1 MGFTIINASQFTI
14 RLKAT
19 IHSSGKLGFTE
30 VTARELGF
38 GDNSFVKF
46 AQDNDDKTILY
57 LINNTSQDD
66 EAFRVCKAGRY
77 FYINTKIMFDSL
89 DVDYKS
95 KTVIFDLVRVK
106 EADGDVYKLNKRTT
120 KKAKISKSKQKKDV
134 VLTHIPLKE
143 IKIAWPLFKISS
155 QR

>member
-106 EADGDVYKLNKRTT
+106 VADGDVYKLNKRTT
-120 KKAKISKSKQKKDV
+120 KKASTDIV
-134 VLTHIPLKE
+134 E
-143 IKIAWPLFKISS
+143 
-155 QR
+155 

>member
-46 AQDNDDKTILY
+46 AQDNDDKTILD

-120 KKAKISKSKQKKDV
+120 KKASKD
-134 VLTHIPLKE
+134 IE
-143 IKIAWPLFKISS
+143 E
-155 QR
+155 

>member
-120 KKAKISKSKQKKDV
+120 KKVSKD
-134 VLTHIPLKE
+134 IE
-143 IKIAWPLFKISS
+143 E
-155 QR
+155 